1 MAGSLYD
8 NSPTQTTW
16 KTYFSCRIANVV
28 RPWTDGHCNLCL
40 SDEEDRNL
48 PIGAIA
54 GGAAAAA
61 AVVVVVVVVVVI
73 VVRRKRRK
81 QPTNAGKGED
91 ADTKD
96 GKTCLICLCQ

>member
-1 MAGSLYD
+1 M
-8 NSPTQTTW
+8 
-16 KTYFSCRIANVV
+16 ANVV

-81 QPTNAGKGED
+81 QPTDAGKEEH

-96 GKTCLICLCQ
+96 GKTCLICLCL